1 VHENLLVVAGPGGD
15 LNKLQ
20 LGSVVVVTNIITK
33 TSNPSS
39 KVLGAF
45 RGQYVQDG
53 NETLHVTATATIF
66 SDSKNPYN
74 TTYEVRI

>member
-1 VHENLLVVAGPGGD
+1 VHESLLVVAGPGGD

-20 LGSVVVVTNIITK
+20 LGSVVVVTNVIK
-33 TSNPSS
+33 KSSDPSS
-39 KVLGAF
+39 KDLGVF
-45 RGQYVQDG
+45 RGQYIQDG

-66 SDSKNPYN
+66 ADSKNPHN